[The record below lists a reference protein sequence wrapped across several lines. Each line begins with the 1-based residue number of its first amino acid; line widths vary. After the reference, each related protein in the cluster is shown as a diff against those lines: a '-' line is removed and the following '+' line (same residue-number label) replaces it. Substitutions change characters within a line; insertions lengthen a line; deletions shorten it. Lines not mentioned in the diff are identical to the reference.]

1 MNPVAEYIRKNYHSM
16 DDPVTG
22 SQLSAVFGVKDIE
35 IRRLINEARSSGEPI
50 CSCGKG
56 YYYSENT
63 SDICRTID
71 SMRGRIQKQENAIS
85 GLCSCCASVIV

>member
-1 MNPVAEYIRKNYHSM
+1 MHPFAEYVRKNYHSM

-50 CSCGKG
+50 CSYRKG
-56 YYYSENT
+56 YYYSETEKCNCWST
-63 SDICRTID
+63 
-71 SMRGRIQKQENAIS
+71 
-85 GLCSCCASVIV
+85 